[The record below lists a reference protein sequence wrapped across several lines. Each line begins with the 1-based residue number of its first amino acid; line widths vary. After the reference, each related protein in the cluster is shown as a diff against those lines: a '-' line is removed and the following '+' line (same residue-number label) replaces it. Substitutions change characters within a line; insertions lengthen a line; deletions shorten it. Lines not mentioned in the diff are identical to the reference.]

1 MAGQTY
7 ITPSNTVPVL
17 VRLASPELERLC
29 TLVFKRYPEFEW
41 ACFARFG
48 WRATGRGLVL
58 TLAHVETPNLGDL
71 DEEVGHVA
79 INEPYTLRVA
89 LAAENHPLAVGVIHS
104 HPENCVPRPSH
115 IDDDMDG
122 YYGPYFN
129 DFAPN
134 RPYVSLIFSKV
145 GGELALSG
153 RVFWKGEW
161 LQVQRFAMERI
172 PTTTWV
178 GGRRPSRLEQPRER
192 TARLNAA
199 FGDEA
204 AARLRQSAVA
214 VIGAGGTGSA
224 AIEALARAGVG
235 KIIIIDPDHVD
246 ESNLERIHGS
256 FPQHVETHTAKAH
269 LAREHVLSIDPSCEV
284 TAIVGSLPQAEVIDA
299 VVTADVALGCTD
311 QQHSRVA
318 LSDVVTRYLLP
329 SFDCGVMLEGQNGKI
344 TGQIVQI
351 IRFLSAD
358 ACVLCRNLVV
368 PARLA
373 QELMSP
379 NERTTRR
386 AAAAAAVDRGDAPN
400 PYWSAEV
407 QLNTVGYLTTTAGA
421 MAAGYA
427 IGWLTGRFDAPFK
440 RLQINLGGRFVDA
453 TDVDDEP
460 RHDCVCRRM
469 RGWADQAAADAL
481 ITPPS
486 HWRQATVL

>member
-7 ITPSNTVPVL
+7 IRPSNTVPVL
-17 VRLASPELERLC
+17 VRLAAPEFERLC
-29 TLVFKRYPEFEW
+29 ALVFRRYPEFEW
-41 ACFARFG
+41 ASFARFG
-48 WRATGRGLVL
+48 WRETGSGLVL

-71 DEEVGHVA
+71 DEKVGHVA

-89 LAAENHPLAVGVIHS
+89 LAAETHPLAVGVIHS
-104 HPENCVPRPSH
+104 HPENCVPRPSY

-134 RPYVSLIFSKV
+134 RPYVSLIFSRV
-145 GGELALSG
+145 GGELAFSG

-161 LQVQRFAMERI
+161 LQVQRFAVERI

-204 AARLRQSAVA
+204 AARLRRSAVA
-214 VIGAGGTGSA
+214 IIGAGGTGSA

-256 FPQHVETHTAKAH
+256 FPQHVETHTSKAY

-284 TAIVGSLPQAEVIDA
+284 IALVGALPQKEVIDA

-318 LSDVVTRYLLP
+318 LSDVVTRYLVP
-329 SFDCGVMLEGQNGKI
+329 SFDCGVMLEGQDGKI

-358 ACVLCRNLVV
+358 ACALCRNLIV

-379 NERTTRR
+379 DERAMRR
-386 AAAAAAVDRGDAPN
+386 AAAAAALDRGDDPN
-400 PYWSAEV
+400 PYWSKEV

-427 IGWLTGRFDAPFK
+427 IGWLTGRFEAPFE
-440 RLQINLGGRFVDA
+440 RLQLNFGGKFVDA
-453 TDVDDEP
+453 TDLDEEARP
-460 RHDCVCRRM
+460 DCVCRRM
-469 RGWADQAAADAL
+469 RGWADQAALDAL

-486 HWRQATVL
+486 HWRQPTVL

>member
-1 MAGQTY
+1 
-7 ITPSNTVPVL
+7 
-17 VRLASPELERLC
+17 
-29 TLVFKRYPEFEW
+29 
-41 ACFARFG
+41 
-48 WRATGRGLVL
+48 
-58 TLAHVETPNLGDL
+58 
-71 DEEVGHVA
+71 
-79 INEPYTLRVA
+79 
-89 LAAENHPLAVGVIHS
+89 
-104 HPENCVPRPSH
+104 
-115 IDDDMDG
+115 
-122 YYGPYFN
+122 
-129 DFAPN
+129 
-134 RPYVSLIFSKV
+134 
-145 GGELALSG
+145 
-153 RVFWKGEW
+153 
-161 LQVQRFAMERI
+161 
-172 PTTTWV
+172 
-178 GGRRPSRLEQPRER
+178 
-192 TARLNAA
+192 LNAA

-235 KIIIIDPDHVD
+235 KIIIVDPDHVD

-284 TAIVGSLPQAEVIDA
+284 IAIVGALPQSEVIDA
-299 VVTADVALGCTD
+299 IVTADVALGCTD

-318 LSDVVTRYLLP
+318 LSDVVTRYLVP

-358 ACVLCRNLVV
+358 ACALCRNLVV

-386 AAAAAAVDRGDAPN
+386 AAAAAALDRGDDPN
-400 PYWSAEV
+400 PYWSEEV

-427 IGWLTGRFDAPFK
+427 IGWLTGRFDVPFK

-453 TDVDDEP
+453 TDVDEEP

-469 RGWADQAAADAL
+469 RGWADQAASDAL

-486 HWRQATVL
+486 HWRQPTVL